1 MHRWFTDWFFRV
13 VRLRRLR
20 IAILYEATRLIDQDS
35 NIKNVDDSDVESV
48 TDEADLARQKSEFLK
63 RVAAAGF

>member
-48 TDEADLARQKSEFLK
+48 TDEADLARQKSEVLK
-63 RVAAAGF
+63 RLAAAGF